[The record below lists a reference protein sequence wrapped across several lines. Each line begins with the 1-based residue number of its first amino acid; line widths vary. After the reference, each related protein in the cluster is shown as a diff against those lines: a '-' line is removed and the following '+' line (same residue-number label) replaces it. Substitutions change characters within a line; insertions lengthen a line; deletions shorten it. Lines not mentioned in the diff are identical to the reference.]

1 MDSLTLHIIHPAFE
15 KLKRFGSGLHL
26 LAALIILLHALSH
39 AHQQESRPV
48 YFWCQLIIALD
59 IFILVFAGRGLLEHS
74 SRINLFFR
82 SVEIIFFL
90 GIGTVMLMSGKWQTG
105 FSHIGLCILY
115 GYLLYCEQGISKS
128 HLLSV
133 HHTGL
138 EIPHIPTTQFFLW
151 SNINRVEAHYDS
163 IQIETSSQETLHFS
177 LRKNLDFEEL
187 EQIHEFC
194 RHYLKT

>member
-15 KLKRFGSGLHL
+15 KLRRYGSGLHL

-39 AHQQESRPV
+39 AHQEESRPV
-48 YFWCQLIIALD
+48 YFWCQLIIAAD
-59 IFILVFAGRGLLEHS
+59 ILILVFAGRGLLEHS

-90 GIGTVMLMSGKWQTG
+90 GIGTLMLTSGKWITG
-105 FSHIGLCILY
+105 FSHLGLFILY
-115 GYLLYCEQGISKS
+115 CYLLYCEQGISKS
-128 HLLSV
+128 HLLSI

-138 EIPHIPTTQFFLW
+138 EIPQIPKMQFFLW
-151 SNINRVEAHYDS
+151 SNINRIDAHYDS
-163 IQIETSSQETLHFS
+163 IQIETSFQQTFNFS

-194 RHYLKT
+194 RHYLKC